1 MNDPIKIYDEI
12 RSSYY
17 KYIGSGLPFFRE
29 EYNKERNNL
38 VREPGTISQPPIIE
52 IVPKYH
58 EKASLKEF
66 CLVEGIDAELND
78 FVNCGL
84 FSPKGNVERKLY
96 DHQYKAL
103 KAEKND
109 EAAEQLFWDDEE
121 TIKAQ
126 SYYFNNLSG
135 YSIKTIRPYKSY
147 LDNLQKQ
154 KEGNIFTGLSNQ
166 NNNNKDEID
175 EDDLSWLDSI

>member
-1 MNDPIKIYDEI
+1 M
-12 RSSYY
+12 
-17 KYIGSGLPFFRE
+17 
-29 EYNKERNNL
+29 
-38 VREPGTISQPPIIE
+38 
-52 IVPKYH
+52 
-58 EKASLKEF
+58 
-66 CLVEGIDAELND
+66 
-78 FVNCGL
+78 
-84 FSPKGNVERKLY
+84 
-96 DHQYKAL
+96 

-166 NNNNKDEID
+166 NNNKDEID